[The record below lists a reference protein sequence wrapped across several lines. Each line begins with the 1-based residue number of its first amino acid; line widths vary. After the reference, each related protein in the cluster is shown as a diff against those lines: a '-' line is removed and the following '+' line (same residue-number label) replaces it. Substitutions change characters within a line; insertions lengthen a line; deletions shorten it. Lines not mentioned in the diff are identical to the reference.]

1 MMTPMKFLFKAL
13 GGALVAGVLACG
25 PAAQAQTVKL
35 KVGVP
40 VVIDSAPFFAAVD
53 QGYFKADGLD
63 IEVTTSPVSNPLL
76 TQLAAGQLDIA
87 FSNIVTVSQAIEN
100 GLDFKVVLPGT
111 LMKEGNDVNPCI
123 VAKDSPIKTAKD
135 MEGKRL
141 ASPALNNI
149 IWLYARAWLEKGGA
163 DLSKVRII
171 EVPFAQMLDA
181 VTSGQAEAVCP
192 TEPFFTRAMESG
204 KVRVLGFI
212 YHEVTPNLESV
223 MGLARGAWLKDPAN
237 AAVLERFARAYRR
250 GVAFIEKNKKGPEGV
265 RIISAFTKM
274 DPTVVAKIQTPVF
287 PMTVNPKTIEE
298 MSVLMVK
305 HGLLKKPADVKGF
318 IFPTA
323 VKAN

>member
-1 MMTPMKFLFKAL
+1 MKVLMRMV
-13 GGALVAGVLACG
+13 GRMLVAGVLASG
-25 PAAQAQTVKL
+25 LVAQAQNVKL
-35 KVGVP
+35 RVGVP
-40 VVIDSAPFFAAVD
+40 IVIDSAPFFAAVD
-53 QGYFKADGLD
+53 QGYFKADGID

-111 LMKEGNDVNPCI
+111 LMKKGNDVNPCV
-123 VAKDSPIKTAKD
+123 VAIDSPIRTAKD

-163 DLSKVRII
+163 DVNKVRII
-171 EVPFAQMLDA
+171 EVPFPQMLDA

-212 YHEVTPNLESV
+212 YHEVTDNLESV
-223 MGLARGAWLKDPAN
+223 MGLARGAWLKEQAN
-237 AAVLERFARAYRR
+237 AAVMERFARAYRR
-250 GVAFIEKNKKGPEGV
+250 GVAFMEQNKKGPEGV

-274 DPTVVAKIQTPVF
+274 DPAVVAKIQTPVF
-287 PMTVNPKTIEE
+287 PMTVNLKTIEE

-305 HGLLKKPADVKGF
+305 HGLLKRPADVNGF
-318 IFPTA
+318 VYSTA